1 MDLLGTARPMLA
13 DVLRREEGL
22 RLKPYLCSAGVATI
36 GVGATTYPDGRR
48 VRLEDPEITEE
59 KALRMLAIECDFYL
73 MHVTKLCTV
82 YPTSGQLASMASL
95 AYNIGLG
102 AFEKSSVLKAH
113 NRGDFAAASRAFA
126 LWNKATVGGK
136 LTVLPGLVTRRARE
150 AALYLT
156 PDEGTSLEPMPQAVA
171 PESSLAKSPMM
182 TAGGALPVAAGAISV
197 VAEAI
202 NPVEAVTQA
211 GQHASTVQTALTAIK
226 TLIVDTVGI
235 PQSLWLPLVLIGAGV
250 TVMWWRKKQRAGG
263 WA

>member
-1 MDLLGTARPMLA
+1 MIYLPDPSLPWPIPMAAVGLIA
-13 DVLRREEGL
+13 ESEGL
-22 RLKPYLCSAGVATI
+22 KLTAYKCPAGIWTCGWGETAGVGPKTKWTKEYADQRFCDSLSERHEA
-36 GVGATTYPDGRR
+36 V
-48 VRLEDPEITEE
+48 
-59 KALRMLAIECDFYL
+59 KAM
-73 MHVTKLCTV
+73 CTV
-82 YPTSGQLASMASL
+82 ETADNQMGALVSL
-95 AYNIGLG
+95 AYNIGNEALR
-102 AFEKSSVLKAH
+102 KSSVLRAH
-113 NRGDFAAASRAFA
+113 NAGDTAAAARAFA

-136 LTVLPGLVTRRARE
+136 LTVLPGLVTRRAKE

-156 PDEGTSLEPMPQAVA
+156 PDDGAAEPIPQAVA

-211 GQHASTVQTALTAIK
+211 GQHAGTIQTALTAIK